1 MGPSVTSG
9 SAAATSPPERS
20 GEPAADAEPTA
31 EGDAPSIHEAHSDHA
46 AMPANHLGVSRDGYV
61 GIGPADADLP
71 RNPHTDLFVRL
82 N

>member
-9 SAAATSPPERS
+9 SAAAASTPEES
-20 GEPAADAEPTA
+20 GEPAA
-31 EGDAPSIHEAHSDHA
+31 EGDARSIHAAHSDHA
-46 AMPANHLGVSRDGYV
+46 AMPADHLGVSRDGYV
-61 GIGPADADLP
+61 GIGRADADLP